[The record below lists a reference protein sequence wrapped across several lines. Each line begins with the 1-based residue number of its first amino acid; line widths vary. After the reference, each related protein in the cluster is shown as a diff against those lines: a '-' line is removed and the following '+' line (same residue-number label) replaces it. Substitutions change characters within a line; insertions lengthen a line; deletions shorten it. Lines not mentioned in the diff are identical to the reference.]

1 MPKNDQEYNVNWRK
15 NIVDMITRMQVVD
28 ASSKKQTEKNS
39 LQCLGKHYFQENLIG
54 RKYIVRSI
62 LRVVSYFGKKP

>member
-39 LQCLGKHYFQENLIG
+39 LQCLGKQYFQENLIG